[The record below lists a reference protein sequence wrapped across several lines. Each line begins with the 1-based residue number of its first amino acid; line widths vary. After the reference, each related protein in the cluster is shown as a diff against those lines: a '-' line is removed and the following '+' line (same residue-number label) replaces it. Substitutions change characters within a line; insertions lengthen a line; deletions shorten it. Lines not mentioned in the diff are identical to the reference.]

1 MKEKSTL
8 GFIITIII
16 VAFLMPIVAWL
27 SGLLIGWI
35 IKLII
40 GQTFISY
47 VNLLLGSSFTVD
59 AIPGIFGVLCVV
71 ASLFKNAYS
80 VSITKN

>member
-1 MKEKSTL
+1 MKEKYTL
-8 GFIITIII
+8 GFIIITII
-16 VAFLMPIVAWL
+16 VAFFMPIIAWL

-47 VNLLLGSSFTVD
+47 VNLLLGSSFTTD

-71 ASLFKNAYS
+71 ASLFKSTGGVS
-80 VSITKN
+80 VAKN

>member
-1 MKEKSTL
+1 MKEKYTL
-8 GFIITIII
+8 GFIIITII
-16 VAFLMPIVAWL
+16 VAFFMPIIAWL

-47 VNLLLGSSFTVD
+47 VNLLLGSSFTTD
-59 AIPGIFGVLCVV
+59 TIPGIFGVLCIV
-71 ASLFKNAYS
+71 ASLFKNTGGVS
-80 VSITKN
+80 VAKN